1 MRSRKA
7 RNLLSAFLGLLC
19 LSLAGIGA
27 YLGVQI
33 SQVKRYEEQ
42 ISLGDKYLEEL
53 DYENAEIS
61 YRKAVEIS
69 EKRESSYVKLT
80 VLYMEQEEYEKAAQV
95 IEEGREQT
103 GKEEVF
109 SDLQQKVE
117 ELESS
122 REPEEETSQKEE
134 EKESF
139 DWESAFEKTVLS
151 ELELLTSEDLNHASS
166 SGEQHPQNGV
176 ISADTVEFKGE
187 TYFYCISLISEEG
200 ISGLENHFHL
210 TLYRGEDLVQV
221 GDVTM
226 GTLSYFGG
234 GALNEQKAAVMLRE
248 EENSL
253 QWIFGA
259 DTWFWGSMWQETEV
273 LSFDGKELKRE
284 LRLTFHEGG
293 NESVVKRNEE
303 EVYAYYDGQLQTG
316 TAASGAEAYAQELE
330 RENLPENLEAFGQE
344 KEICRLEY
352 TALQAD
358 GTGSGSYT
366 GTVTDHTGLAGRLE
380 GKNEPEQN
388 TEESGDYEMPQEHW
402 EMLSQTTGQMISM
415 LDYKGMLSEGTEVGI
430 AELPQEYIGE
440 LAVTCLNKWWKKE
453 EFPSL
458 GIEGVQAY
466 YEEAVIQNFYRTVTG
481 KDLEGILKTGREM
494 DLTYENGKYGI
505 FLADGAPNYTVRY
518 LEGTRQGDTVTA
530 LMELLETGNTVRTSA
545 GCYQVKYGID
555 PGSVFGHHLI
565 SVEKLPDPDG
575 AFSEI
580 SASSTLAEAG
590 QDHSPAVLR
599 DHDMTTAWSE
609 GVGGTGVGETIR
621 LSAQGVQKVHGIRL
635 GLGFLKDQGLLER
648 NGRPAALHFAFSDG
662 TELDAVF
669 EPDLY
674 GVEMK
679 EGVQA
684 SYHVTPLAAGYG
696 ADRWELAQ
704 GYLDYVS
711 FGQEIETEWIE
722 ITITDARAG
731 TKYED
736 TCISELVVY

>member
-1 MRSRKA
+1 MKSRKA

-19 LSLAGIGA
+19 LILAGVGA
-27 YLGVQI
+27 YFGVQI
-33 SQVKRYEEQ
+33 SQIKRYEEQ

-117 ELESS
+117 ELEPS

-139 DWESAFEKTVLS
+139 EWESAFEKTILS
-151 ELELLTSEDLNHASS
+151 ELELLTSEDLNHSTS
-166 SGEQHPQNGV
+166 SGERVPQNGV

-200 ISGLENHFHL
+200 ISGQENHFHL
-210 TLYRGEDLVQV
+210 ALYRGKDLVQV
-221 GDVTM
+221 EDVTM

-234 GALNEQKAAVMLRE
+234 GALNEQKAAVTLRE
-248 EENSL
+248 EENGL

-259 DTWFWGSMWQETEV
+259 DTWFWGSMWQETAV
-273 LSFDGKELKRE
+273 VSFDGGELKKELM
-284 LRLTFHEGG
+284 LTSHEGG
-293 NESVVKRNEE
+293 NEAVVERNGEE
-303 EVYAYYDGQLQTG
+303 IYAYYDEQLQTG

-330 RENLPENLEAFGQE
+330 REHLPENLEAFGQE

-352 TALQAD
+352 TAVQTD

-380 GKNEPEQN
+380 GKAEPEQN

-402 EMLSQTTGQMISM
+402 EMLSFMTGQMINM
-415 LDYKGMLSEGTEVGI
+415 LDYKGMISEGTEVGI
-430 AELPQEYIGE
+430 ADLPQEYIGE
-440 LAVTCLNKWWKKE
+440 LAPCLDEFWMRE
-453 EFPSL
+453 AFPSL
-458 GIEGVQAY
+458 RMDGAYAY
-466 YEEAVIQNFYRTVTG
+466 YEESVIRSFFRSVTG
-481 KDLEGILKTGREM
+481 VELDGILKADQEM
-494 DLTYENGKYGI
+494 TLTFDNGEYGI
-505 FLADGAPNYTVRY
+505 ILADGAPNYTVRY

-530 LMELLETGNTVRTSA
+530 LMELLETGSTVRTSA

-599 DHDMTTAWSE
+599 DHDMTTAWAE
-609 GVGGTGVGETIR
+609 GVDGTGVGETIR
-621 LSAQGVQKVHGIRL
+621 ISAQGVQKVHGIRL

-722 ITITDARAG
+722 ITITGARAG

>member
-1 MRSRKA
+1 MKSRKA
-7 RNLLSAFLGLLC
+7 RSILSTLLGLLC
-19 LSLAGIGA
+19 LFLAGIGA

-53 DYENAEIS
+53 DYENAEIA

-80 VLYMEQEEYEKAAQV
+80 VLYIEQEEYEKAAQM

-109 SDLQQKVE
+109 SDLQQQVE
-117 ELESS
+117 ELEPS
-122 REPEEETSQKEE
+122 REPEEDTSQKEE

-139 DWESAFEKTVLS
+139 DWERAFEKTILS
-151 ELELLTSEDLNHASS
+151 ELELLTSEDLNYSTSS
-166 SGEQHPQNGV
+166 SVYYHQSGV
-176 ISADTVEFKGE
+176 ISADIVEFEGK
-187 TYFYCISLISEEG
+187 TYLYCIYLAAEKG
-200 ISGLENHFHL
+200 NAGWANRFHL
-210 TLYRGEDLVQV
+210 VLYRGEDFSQV
-221 GDVTM
+221 GDVRLGEM
-226 GTLSYFGG
+226 DYFGG
-234 GALNEQKAAVMLRE
+234 WALRGQKAAVMLRE
-248 EENSL
+248 EEECL
-253 QWIFGA
+253 QWVFGGY
-259 DTWFWGSMWQETEV
+259 TEYWESMGQETAV
-273 LSFDGKELKRE
+273 VSFDGGELKKELI
-284 LRLTFHEGG
+284 LTSHEGG
-293 NESVVKRNEE
+293 NESVVKRNGE
-303 EVYAYYDGQLQTG
+303 EVYAYYDEQLQTG

-330 RENLPENLEAFGQE
+330 REHLPENLGAFGQE

-352 TALQAD
+352 TAVQTD

-380 GKNEPEQN
+380 GKAEPEQN

-402 EMLSQTTGQMISM
+402 EMLSFMTGQMINM
-415 LDYKGMLSEGTEVGI
+415 LDYKGMISEGTEVGI
-430 AELPQEYIGE
+430 ADLPQEYIGE
-440 LAVTCLNKWWKKE
+440 LAPCLDEFWMRE
-453 EFPSL
+453 AFPSL
-458 GIEGVQAY
+458 RMDGAYAY
-466 YEEAVIQNFYRTVTG
+466 YEESVIRSFFRSVTG
-481 KDLEGILKTGREM
+481 VELDGILKADQEM
-494 DLTYENGKYGI
+494 TLTFDNGEYGI
-505 FLADGAPNYTVRY
+505 ILADGAPLYTVRY
-518 LEGTRQGDTVTA
+518 LEGIRQGDTVTA
-530 LMELLETGNTVRTSA
+530 LMELLETGSTVRTSA

-599 DHDMTTAWSE
+599 DHDMTTAWAE
-609 GVGGTGVGETIR
+609 GVDGTGVGETIR
-621 LSAQGVQKVHGIRL
+621 ISAQGVQKVHGIRL

-722 ITITDARAG
+722 ITITGARAG

>member
-1 MRSRKA
+1 MKSRKA
-7 RNLLSAFLGLLC
+7 RSILSTLLGLLC
-19 LSLAGIGA
+19 LFLAGIGA

-53 DYENAEIS
+53 DYENAEIA

-80 VLYMEQEEYEKAAQV
+80 VLYIEQEEYEKAAQI

-109 SDLQQKVE
+109 SDLQQQVE
-117 ELESS
+117 ELEPS
-122 REPEEETSQKEE
+122 REPEEDTSQKEE

-139 DWESAFEKTVLS
+139 DWERAFEKTILS
-151 ELELLTSEDLNHASS
+151 ELELLTSEDLNYSTSFSVYYHQS
-166 SGEQHPQNGV
+166 GV
-176 ISADTVEFKGE
+176 ISADIVEFEGK
-187 TYFYCISLISEEG
+187 TYLYCIYLAAEKG
-200 ISGLENHFHL
+200 NAGWANRFHL
-210 TLYRGEDLVQV
+210 VLYRGEDFSQV
-221 GDVTM
+221 GDVRLGEM
-226 GTLSYFGG
+226 DYFGG
-234 GALNEQKAAVMLRE
+234 WALRGQKAAVMLRE
-248 EENSL
+248 EEECL
-253 QWIFGA
+253 QWVFGGY
-259 DTWFWGSMWQETEV
+259 TEYWESMGQETAV
-273 LSFDGKELKRE
+273 VSFDGGELKKELI
-284 LRLTFHEGG
+284 LTSHEGG
-293 NESVVKRNEE
+293 NESVVKRNGE
-303 EVYAYYDGQLQTG
+303 EVYAYYDEQLQTG

-330 RENLPENLEAFGQE
+330 REHLPENLEAFGQE

-352 TALQAD
+352 TAVQTD

-380 GKNEPEQN
+380 GKAEPEQN

-402 EMLSQTTGQMISM
+402 EMLSFMTGQMINM
-415 LDYKGMLSEGTEVGI
+415 LDYKGMISEGTEVGI
-430 AELPQEYIGE
+430 ADLPQEYIGE
-440 LAVTCLNKWWKKE
+440 LAPCLDEFWMRE
-453 EFPSL
+453 AFPSL
-458 GIEGVQAY
+458 RMDGAYAY
-466 YEEAVIQNFYRTVTG
+466 YEESVIRSFFRSVTG
-481 KDLEGILKTGREM
+481 VELDGILKADQEM
-494 DLTYENGKYGI
+494 TLTFDNGEYGI
-505 FLADGAPNYTVRY
+505 ILADGAPLYTVRY
-518 LEGTRQGDTVTA
+518 LEGIRQGDTVTA

-555 PGSVFGHHLI
+555 PGSVFGHYLI

-599 DHDMTTAWSE
+599 DHDMTTAWAE
-609 GVGGTGVGETIR
+609 GVDGTGVGETIR
-621 LSAQGVQKVHGIRL
+621 ISAQGVQKVHGIRL

>member
-1 MRSRKA
+1 MKSRKA
-7 RNLLSAFLGLLC
+7 RSILSTLLGLLC
-19 LSLAGIGA
+19 LFLAGIGA

-42 ISLGDKYLEEL
+42 ISLGDRYLEEL
-53 DYENAEIS
+53 DYENAEIA

-80 VLYMEQEEYEKAAQV
+80 VLYIEQEEYEKAAQI

-109 SDLQQKVE
+109 SDLQQQVE
-117 ELESS
+117 ELEPS
-122 REPEEETSQKEE
+122 REPEEDTSQKEE

-139 DWESAFEKTVLS
+139 DWERAFEKTILS
-151 ELELLTSEDLNHASS
+151 ELELLTSEDLNYSTSS
-166 SGEQHPQNGV
+166 SVYYHQSGV
-176 ISADTVEFKGE
+176 ISADIVEFEGK
-187 TYFYCISLISEEG
+187 TYLYCIYLAAEKG
-200 ISGLENHFHL
+200 NAGWANRFHL
-210 TLYRGEDLVQV
+210 VLYRGEDFSQV
-221 GDVTM
+221 GDVRLGEM
-226 GTLSYFGG
+226 DYFGG
-234 GALNEQKAAVMLRE
+234 WALRGQKAAVMLRE
-248 EENSL
+248 EEECL
-253 QWIFGA
+253 QWVFGGY
-259 DTWFWGSMWQETEV
+259 TEYWESMGQETAV
-273 LSFDGKELKRE
+273 VSFDGGELKKELI
-284 LRLTFHEGG
+284 LTSHEGG
-293 NESVVKRNEE
+293 NESVVKRNGE

-316 TAASGAEAYAQELE
+316 TAASGTEAYAQELE

-402 EMLSQTTGQMISM
+402 EMLSHMTGQMINM
-415 LDYKGMLSEGTEVGI
+415 LDYKGMLSEGTEVRI
-430 AELPQEYIGE
+430 AELPQEYIGG
-440 LAVTCLNKWWKKE
+440 LAPCLDKSWMRE
-453 EFPSL
+453 AFPAL
-458 GIEGVQAY
+458 RTDGAYAY
-466 YEEAVIQNFYRTVTG
+466 YEESVIRSFFRSVTG
-481 KDLEGILKTGREM
+481 VELNGILKADQEM
-494 DLTYENGKYGI
+494 TLTFDNGEYGI
-505 FLADGAPNYTVRY
+505 ILADGAPNYTVRY

-530 LMELLETGNTVRTSA
+530 LMELLETGSTVRTSA

-599 DHDMTTAWSE
+599 DHDMTTAWAE
-609 GVGGTGVGETIR
+609 GVDGTGVGETIR
-621 LSAQGVQKVHGIRL
+621 ISAQGVQKVHGIRL

>member
-1 MRSRKA
+1 MKSRKA
-7 RNLLSAFLGLLC
+7 RSILSTLLGLLC
-19 LSLAGIGA
+19 LFLAGIGA

-53 DYENAEIS
+53 DYENAEIA

-80 VLYMEQEEYEKAAQV
+80 VLYIEQEEYEKAAQI

-109 SDLQQKVE
+109 SDLQQQVE
-117 ELESS
+117 ELEPS
-122 REPEEETSQKEE
+122 REPEEDTSQKEE

-139 DWESAFEKTVLS
+139 DWERAFEKTILS
-151 ELELLTSEDLNHASS
+151 ELELLTSEDLNYSTSS
-166 SGEQHPQNGV
+166 SVYYHQSGV
-176 ISADTVEFKGE
+176 ISADIVEFEGK
-187 TYFYCISLISEEG
+187 TYLYCIYLAAEKG
-200 ISGLENHFHL
+200 NAGWANRFHL
-210 TLYRGEDLVQV
+210 VLYRGEDFSQV
-221 GDVTM
+221 GDVRLGEM
-226 GTLSYFGG
+226 DYFGG
-234 GALNEQKAAVMLRE
+234 WALRGQKAAVMLRE
-248 EENSL
+248 EEECL
-253 QWIFGA
+253 QWVFGGY
-259 DTWFWGSMWQETEV
+259 TEYWESMGQETAV
-273 LSFDGKELKRE
+273 VSFDGGELKKELI
-284 LRLTFHEGG
+284 LTSHEGG
-293 NESVVKRNEE
+293 NESVVKRNGE
-303 EVYAYYDGQLQTG
+303 EVYAYYDEQLQTG

-330 RENLPENLEAFGQE
+330 REHLPENLEAFGQE

-352 TALQAD
+352 TAVQTD

-380 GKNEPEQN
+380 GKAEPEQN

-402 EMLSQTTGQMISM
+402 EMLSFMTGQMINM
-415 LDYKGMLSEGTEVGI
+415 LDYKGMISEGTEVGI
-430 AELPQEYIGE
+430 ADLPQEYIGE
-440 LAVTCLNKWWKKE
+440 LAPCLDEFWMRE
-453 EFPSL
+453 AFPSL
-458 GIEGVQAY
+458 RMDGAYAY
-466 YEEAVIQNFYRTVTG
+466 YEESVIRSFFRSVTG
-481 KDLEGILKTGREM
+481 VELDGILKADQEM
-494 DLTYENGKYGI
+494 TLTFDNGEYGI
-505 FLADGAPNYTVRY
+505 ILADGAPLYTVRY
-518 LEGTRQGDTVTA
+518 LEGIRQGDTVTA

-555 PGSVFGHHLI
+555 PGSVFGHYLI

-599 DHDMTTAWSE
+599 DHDMTTAWAE
-609 GVGGTGVGETIR
+609 GVDGTGVGETIR
-621 LSAQGVQKVHGIRL
+621 ISAQGVQKVHGIRL

>member
-1 MRSRKA
+1 MKSRKA
-7 RNLLSAFLGLLC
+7 RSILSTLLGLLC
-19 LSLAGIGA
+19 LFLAGIGA

-53 DYENAEIS
+53 DYENAEIA

-80 VLYMEQEEYEKAAQV
+80 VLYIEQEEYEKAAQI

-109 SDLQQKVE
+109 SDLQQQVE
-117 ELESS
+117 ELEPS
-122 REPEEETSQKEE
+122 REPEEDTSQKEE

-139 DWESAFEKTVLS
+139 DWERAFEKTILS
-151 ELELLTSEDLNHASS
+151 ELELLTSEDLNYSTSS
-166 SGEQHPQNGV
+166 SVYYHQSGV
-176 ISADTVEFKGE
+176 ISADIVEFEGK
-187 TYFYCISLISEEG
+187 TYLYCIYLAAEKG
-200 ISGLENHFHL
+200 NAGWANRFHL
-210 TLYRGEDLVQV
+210 VLYRGEDFSQV
-221 GDVTM
+221 GDVRLGEM
-226 GTLSYFGG
+226 DYFGG
-234 GALNEQKAAVMLRE
+234 WALRGQKAAVMLRE
-248 EENSL
+248 EEECL
-253 QWIFGA
+253 QWVFGGY
-259 DTWFWGSMWQETEV
+259 TEYWESMWQETAV
-273 LSFDGKELKRE
+273 VSFDGGELKKELI
-284 LRLTFHEGG
+284 LTSHEGG
-293 NESVVKRNEE
+293 NESVVKRNGE
-303 EVYAYYDGQLQTG
+303 EVYAYYDEQLQTG

-330 RENLPENLEAFGQE
+330 REHLPENLEAFGQE

-352 TALQAD
+352 TAVQTD

-380 GKNEPEQN
+380 GKAEPEQN

-402 EMLSQTTGQMISM
+402 EMLSFMTGQMINM
-415 LDYKGMLSEGTEVGI
+415 LDYKGMISEGTEVGI
-430 AELPQEYIGE
+430 ADLPQEYIGE
-440 LAVTCLNKWWKKE
+440 LAPCLDEFWMRE
-453 EFPSL
+453 AFPSL
-458 GIEGVQAY
+458 RMDGAYAY
-466 YEEAVIQNFYRTVTG
+466 YEESVIRSFFRSVTG
-481 KDLEGILKTGREM
+481 VELDGILKADQEM
-494 DLTYENGKYGI
+494 TLTFDNGEYGI
-505 FLADGAPNYTVRY
+505 ILADGAPNYTVRY

-530 LMELLETGNTVRTSA
+530 LMELLETGSTVRTSA

-599 DHDMTTAWSE
+599 DHDMTTAWAE
-609 GVGGTGVGETIR
+609 GVDGTGVGETIR
-621 LSAQGVQKVHGIRL
+621 ISAQGVQKVHGIRL

-722 ITITDARAG
+722 ITITGARAG

>member
-1 MRSRKA
+1 MKSRKA
-7 RNLLSAFLGLLC
+7 RSILSTLLGLLC
-19 LSLAGIGA
+19 LFLAGIGA

-53 DYENAEIS
+53 DYENAEIA

-80 VLYMEQEEYEKAAQV
+80 VLYIEQEEYEKAAQM

-109 SDLQQKVE
+109 SDLQQQVE
-117 ELESS
+117 ELEPS
-122 REPEEETSQKEE
+122 REPEEDTSQKEE

-139 DWESAFEKTVLS
+139 DWERAFEKTILS
-151 ELELLTSEDLNHASS
+151 ELELLTSEDLNYSTSS
-166 SGEQHPQNGV
+166 SVYYHQSGV
-176 ISADTVEFKGE
+176 ISADIVEFEGK
-187 TYFYCISLISEEG
+187 TYLYCIYLAAEKG
-200 ISGLENHFHL
+200 NAGWANRFHL
-210 TLYRGEDLVQV
+210 VLYRGEDFSQV
-221 GDVTM
+221 GDVRLGEM
-226 GTLSYFGG
+226 DYFGG
-234 GALNEQKAAVMLRE
+234 WALRGQKAAVMLRE
-248 EENSL
+248 EEECL
-253 QWIFGA
+253 QWVFGGY
-259 DTWFWGSMWQETEV
+259 TEYWESMGQETAV
-273 LSFDGKELKRE
+273 VSFDGGELKKELI
-284 LRLTFHEGG
+284 LTSHEGG
-293 NESVVKRNEE
+293 NESVVKRNGE
-303 EVYAYYDGQLQTG
+303 EVYAYYDEQLQTG

-330 RENLPENLEAFGQE
+330 REHLPENLGAFGQE

-352 TALQAD
+352 TAVQTD

-380 GKNEPEQN
+380 GKAEPEQN

-402 EMLSQTTGQMISM
+402 EMLSFMTGQMINM
-415 LDYKGMLSEGTEVGI
+415 LDYKGMISEGTEVGI
-430 AELPQEYIGE
+430 ADLPQEYIGE
-440 LAVTCLNKWWKKE
+440 LAPCLDEFWMRE
-453 EFPSL
+453 AFPSL
-458 GIEGVQAY
+458 RMDGAYAY
-466 YEEAVIQNFYRTVTG
+466 YEESVIRSFFRSVTG
-481 KDLEGILKTGREM
+481 VELDGILKADQEM
-494 DLTYENGKYGI
+494 TLTFDNGEYGI
-505 FLADGAPNYTVRY
+505 ILADGAPLYTVRY
-518 LEGTRQGDTVTA
+518 LEGIRQGDTVTA
-530 LMELLETGNTVRTSA
+530 LMELLETGSTVRTSA

-722 ITITDARAG
+722 ITITGARAG

>member
-1 MRSRKA
+1 MKSRKA
-7 RNLLSAFLGLLC
+7 RSILSTLLGLLC
-19 LSLAGIGA
+19 LFLAGIGA

-53 DYENAEIS
+53 DYENAEIA

-80 VLYMEQEEYEKAAQV
+80 VLYIEQEEYEKAAQI

-109 SDLQQKVE
+109 SDLQQQVE
-117 ELESS
+117 ELEPS
-122 REPEEETSQKEE
+122 REPEEDTSQKEE

-139 DWESAFEKTVLS
+139 DWERAFEKTILS
-151 ELELLTSEDLNHASS
+151 ELELLTSEDLNYSTSS
-166 SGEQHPQNGV
+166 SVYYHQSGV
-176 ISADTVEFKGE
+176 ISADIVEFEGK
-187 TYFYCISLISEEG
+187 TYLYCIYLAAEKG
-200 ISGLENHFHL
+200 NAGWANCFHL
-210 TLYRGEDLVQV
+210 VLYRGEDFSQV
-221 GDVTM
+221 GDVRLGEM
-226 GTLSYFGG
+226 DYFGG
-234 GALNEQKAAVMLRE
+234 WALRGQKAAVMLRE
-248 EENSL
+248 EEECL
-253 QWIFGA
+253 QWVFGGY
-259 DTWFWGSMWQETEV
+259 TEYWESMGQETAV
-273 LSFDGKELKRE
+273 VSFDGGELKKELI
-284 LRLTFHEGG
+284 LTSHEGG
-293 NESVVKRNEE
+293 NESVVKRNGE
-303 EVYAYYDGQLQTG
+303 EVYAYYDEQLQTG

-330 RENLPENLEAFGQE
+330 REHLPENLEAFGQE

-352 TALQAD
+352 TAVQTD

-380 GKNEPEQN
+380 GKAEPEQN

-402 EMLSQTTGQMISM
+402 EMLSFMTGQMINM
-415 LDYKGMLSEGTEVGI
+415 LDYKGMISEGTEVGI
-430 AELPQEYIGE
+430 ADLPQEYIGE
-440 LAVTCLNKWWKKE
+440 LAPCLDEFWMRE
-453 EFPSL
+453 AFPSL
-458 GIEGVQAY
+458 RMDGAYAY
-466 YEEAVIQNFYRTVTG
+466 YEESVIRSFFRSVTG
-481 KDLEGILKTGREM
+481 VELDGILKADQEM
-494 DLTYENGKYGI
+494 TLTFDNGEYGI
-505 FLADGAPNYTVRY
+505 ILADGAPLYTVRY
-518 LEGTRQGDTVTA
+518 LEGIRQGDTVTA

-555 PGSVFGHHLI
+555 PGSVFGHYLI

-599 DHDMTTAWSE
+599 DHDMTTAWAE
-609 GVGGTGVGETIR
+609 GVDGTGVGETIR
-621 LSAQGVQKVHGIRL
+621 ISAQGVQKVHGIRL

>member
-1 MRSRKA
+1 MKSRKA
-7 RNLLSAFLGLLC
+7 RSILSTLLGLLC
-19 LSLAGIGA
+19 LFLAGIGA

-53 DYENAEIS
+53 DYENAEIA

-80 VLYMEQEEYEKAAQV
+80 VLYIEQEEYEKAAQI

-109 SDLQQKVE
+109 SDLQQQVE
-117 ELESS
+117 ELEPS
-122 REPEEETSQKEE
+122 REPEEDTSQKEE

-139 DWESAFEKTVLS
+139 DWERAFEKTILS
-151 ELELLTSEDLNHASS
+151 ELELLTSEDLNYSTSS
-166 SGEQHPQNGV
+166 SVYYHQSGV
-176 ISADTVEFKGE
+176 ISADIVEFEGK
-187 TYFYCISLISEEG
+187 TYLYCIYLAAEKG
-200 ISGLENHFHL
+200 NAGWANRFHL
-210 TLYRGEDLVQV
+210 VLYRGEDFSQV
-221 GDVTM
+221 GDVRLGEM
-226 GTLSYFGG
+226 DYFGG
-234 GALNEQKAAVMLRE
+234 WALRGQKAAVMLRE
-248 EENSL
+248 EEECL
-253 QWIFGA
+253 QWVFGGY
-259 DTWFWGSMWQETEV
+259 TEYWESMGQETAV
-273 LSFDGKELKRE
+273 VSFDGGELKKELI
-284 LRLTFHEGG
+284 LTSHEGG
-293 NESVVKRNEE
+293 NESVVKRNGE
-303 EVYAYYDGQLQTG
+303 EVYAYYDEQLQTG

-330 RENLPENLEAFGQE
+330 REHLPENLEAFGQE

-352 TALQAD
+352 TAVQTD

-380 GKNEPEQN
+380 GKAEPEQN

-402 EMLSQTTGQMISM
+402 EMLSFMTGQMINM
-415 LDYKGMLSEGTEVGI
+415 LDYKGMISEGTEVGI
-430 AELPQEYIGE
+430 ADLPQEYIGE
-440 LAVTCLNKWWKKE
+440 LAPCLDEFWMRE
-453 EFPSL
+453 AFPSL
-458 GIEGVQAY
+458 RMDGAYAY
-466 YEEAVIQNFYRTVTG
+466 YEESVIRSFFRSVTG
-481 KDLEGILKTGREM
+481 VELDGILKADQEM
-494 DLTYENGKYGI
+494 TLTFDNGEYGI
-505 FLADGAPNYTVRY
+505 ILADGAPLYTVRY
-518 LEGTRQGDTVTA
+518 LEGIRQGDTVTA
-530 LMELLETGNTVRTSA
+530 LMELLETGNTVRISA

-555 PGSVFGHHLI
+555 PGSVFGHYLI

-599 DHDMTTAWSE
+599 DHDMTTAWAE
-609 GVGGTGVGETIR
+609 GVDGTGVGETIR
-621 LSAQGVQKVHGIRL
+621 ISAQGVQKVHGIRL

>member
-19 LSLAGIGA
+19 LILAGIGA

-303 EVYAYYDGQLQTG
+303 EVYAYYDGQLQMG

-352 TALQAD
+352 TALQAE
-358 GTGSGSYT
+358 GTGSGSYA

-415 LDYKGMLSEGTEVGI
+415 LDYKGMLSEETEVGI

-453 EFPSL
+453 EFPSMRTED
-458 GIEGVQAY
+458 GYAY
-466 YEEAVIQNFYRTVTG
+466 YEESVIRSFFRSVTG
-481 KDLEGILKTGREM
+481 VELNGILKADQEM
-494 DLTYENGKYGI
+494 HLTFSNGEYGVVM
-505 FLADGAPNYTVRY
+505 ADGAPLYTVRY

-530 LMELLETGNTVRTSA
+530 LMELLEMGNTVRTSA

-555 PGSVFGHHLI
+555 PGSVFGHYLI

-599 DHDMTTAWSE
+599 DHDMTTAWAE
-609 GVGGTGVGETIR
+609 GVDGTGVGETIR
-621 LSAQGVQKVHGIRL
+621 ISAQGVQKVHGIRL

>member
-1 MRSRKA
+1 MKSRKA
-7 RNLLSAFLGLLC
+7 RSILSTLLGLLC
-19 LSLAGIGA
+19 LFLAGIGA

-53 DYENAEIS
+53 DYENAEIA

-80 VLYMEQEEYEKAAQV
+80 VLYIEQEEYEKAAQI

-109 SDLQQKVE
+109 SDLQQQVE
-117 ELESS
+117 ELEPS
-122 REPEEETSQKEE
+122 REPEEDTSQKEE

-139 DWESAFEKTVLS
+139 DWERAFEKTILS
-151 ELELLTSEDLNHASS
+151 ELELLTSEDLNYSTSS
-166 SGEQHPQNGV
+166 SVYYHQSGV
-176 ISADTVEFKGE
+176 ISADIVEFEGK
-187 TYFYCISLISEEG
+187 TYLYCIYLAAEKG
-200 ISGLENHFHL
+200 NAGWANRFHL
-210 TLYRGEDLVQV
+210 VLYRGEDFSQV
-221 GDVTM
+221 GDVRLGEM
-226 GTLSYFGG
+226 DYFGG
-234 GALNEQKAAVMLRE
+234 WALRGQKAAVMLRE
-248 EENSL
+248 EEECL
-253 QWIFGA
+253 QWVFGGY
-259 DTWFWGSMWQETEV
+259 TEYWESMGQETAV
-273 LSFDGKELKRE
+273 VSFDGGELKKELI
-284 LRLTFHEGG
+284 LTSHEGG
-293 NESVVKRNEE
+293 NESVVKRNGE
-303 EVYAYYDGQLQTG
+303 EVYAYYDEQLQTG

-330 RENLPENLEAFGQE
+330 REHLPENLEAFGQE

-352 TALQAD
+352 TAVQTD

-380 GKNEPEQN
+380 GKAEPEQN

-402 EMLSQTTGQMISM
+402 EMLSFMTGQMINM
-415 LDYKGMLSEGTEVGI
+415 LDYKGMISEGTEVGI
-430 AELPQEYIGE
+430 ADLPQEYIGE
-440 LAVTCLNKWWKKE
+440 LAPCLDEFWMRE
-453 EFPSL
+453 AFPSL
-458 GIEGVQAY
+458 RMDGAY
-466 YEEAVIQNFYRTVTG
+466 AHYEESVIRSFFRSVTG
-481 KDLEGILKTGREM
+481 VELDGILKADQEM
-494 DLTYENGKYGI
+494 TLTFDNGEYGI
-505 FLADGAPNYTVRY
+505 ILADGAPLYTVRY
-518 LEGTRQGDTVTA
+518 LEGIRQGDTVTA

-555 PGSVFGHHLI
+555 PGSVFGHYLI

-599 DHDMTTAWSE
+599 DHDMTTAWAE
-609 GVGGTGVGETIR
+609 GVDGTGVGETIR
-621 LSAQGVQKVHGIRL
+621 ISAQGVQKVHGIRL

>member
-1 MRSRKA
+1 MKSRKA
-7 RNLLSAFLGLLC
+7 RSILSTLLGLLC
-19 LSLAGIGA
+19 LFLAGIGA

-53 DYENAEIS
+53 DYENAEIA

-80 VLYMEQEEYEKAAQV
+80 VLYIEQEEYEKAAQI

-109 SDLQQKVE
+109 SDLQQQVE
-117 ELESS
+117 ELEPS
-122 REPEEETSQKEE
+122 REPEEDTSQKEE

-139 DWESAFEKTVLS
+139 DWERAFEKTILS
-151 ELELLTSEDLNHASS
+151 ELELLTSEDLNYSTSS
-166 SGEQHPQNGV
+166 SVYYHQSGV
-176 ISADTVEFKGE
+176 ISADIVEFEGK
-187 TYFYCISLISEEG
+187 TYLYCIYLAAEKG
-200 ISGLENHFHL
+200 NAGWANRFHL
-210 TLYRGEDLVQV
+210 VLYRGEDFSQV
-221 GDVTM
+221 GDVRLGEM
-226 GTLSYFGG
+226 DYFGG
-234 GALNEQKAAVMLRE
+234 WALRGQKAAVMLRE
-248 EENSL
+248 EEECL
-253 QWIFGA
+253 QWVFGGY
-259 DTWFWGSMWQETEV
+259 TEYWESMGQETAV
-273 LSFDGKELKRE
+273 VSFDGGELKKELI
-284 LRLTFHEGG
+284 LTSHEGG
-293 NESVVKRNEE
+293 NESVVKRNGE
-303 EVYAYYDGQLQTG
+303 EVYAYYDEQLQTG

-330 RENLPENLEAFGQE
+330 REHLPENLEAFGQE

-352 TALQAD
+352 TAVQTD

-380 GKNEPEQN
+380 GKAEPEQN

-402 EMLSQTTGQMISM
+402 EMLSFMTGQMINM
-415 LDYKGMLSEGTEVGI
+415 LDYKGMISEGTEVGI
-430 AELPQEYIGE
+430 ADLPQEYIGE
-440 LAVTCLNKWWKKE
+440 LAPCLDEFWMRE
-453 EFPSL
+453 AFPSL
-458 GIEGVQAY
+458 RMDGAY
-466 YEEAVIQNFYRTVTG
+466 AHYEESVIRSFFRSVTG
-481 KDLEGILKTGREM
+481 VELDGILKADQEM
-494 DLTYENGKYGI
+494 TLTFDNGEYGI
-505 FLADGAPNYTVRY
+505 ILADGAPLYTVRY
-518 LEGTRQGDTVTA
+518 LEGIRQGDTVTA

-555 PGSVFGHHLI
+555 PGSVFGHYLI

-599 DHDMTTAWSE
+599 DHDMTTAWAE
-609 GVGGTGVGETIR
+609 GVDGTGVGETIR
-621 LSAQGVQKVHGIRL
+621 ISAQGVQKVHGIRL

-684 SYHVTPLAAGYG
+684 SYHATPLAAGYG

>member
-1 MRSRKA
+1 MKSRKA
-7 RNLLSAFLGLLC
+7 RSILSTLLGLLC
-19 LSLAGIGA
+19 LFLAGIGA

-42 ISLGDKYLEEL
+42 ISLGDRYLEEL
-53 DYENAEIS
+53 DYENAEIA

-80 VLYMEQEEYEKAAQV
+80 VLYIEQEEYEKAAQI

-109 SDLQQKVE
+109 SDLQQQVE
-117 ELESS
+117 ELEPS
-122 REPEEETSQKEE
+122 REPEEDTSQKEE

-139 DWESAFEKTVLS
+139 DWERAFEKTILS
-151 ELELLTSEDLNHASS
+151 ELELLTSEDLNYSTSS
-166 SGEQHPQNGV
+166 SVYYHQSGV
-176 ISADTVEFKGE
+176 ISADIVEFEGK
-187 TYFYCISLISEEG
+187 TYLYCIYLAAEKG
-200 ISGLENHFHL
+200 NAGWANRFHL
-210 TLYRGEDLVQV
+210 VLYRGEDFSQV
-221 GDVTM
+221 GDVRLGEM
-226 GTLSYFGG
+226 DYFGG
-234 GALNEQKAAVMLRE
+234 WALRGQKAAVMLRE
-248 EENSL
+248 EEECL
-253 QWIFGA
+253 QWVFGGY
-259 DTWFWGSMWQETEV
+259 TEYWESMGQETAV
-273 LSFDGKELKRE
+273 VSFDGGELKKELI
-284 LRLTFHEGG
+284 LTSHEGG
-293 NESVVKRNEE
+293 NESVVKRNGE
-303 EVYAYYDGQLQTG
+303 EVYAYYDEQLQTG

-330 RENLPENLEAFGQE
+330 REHLPENLEAFGQE

-352 TALQAD
+352 TAVQTD

-380 GKNEPEQN
+380 GKAEPEQN

-402 EMLSQTTGQMISM
+402 EMLSFMTGQMINM
-415 LDYKGMLSEGTEVGI
+415 LDYKGMISEGTEVGI
-430 AELPQEYIGE
+430 ADLPQEYIGE
-440 LAVTCLNKWWKKE
+440 LAPCLDEFWMRE
-453 EFPSL
+453 AFPSL
-458 GIEGVQAY
+458 RMDGAYAY
-466 YEEAVIQNFYRTVTG
+466 YEESVIRSFFRSVTG
-481 KDLEGILKTGREM
+481 VELDGILKADQEM
-494 DLTYENGKYGI
+494 TLTFDNGEYGI
-505 FLADGAPNYTVRY
+505 ILADGAPLYTVRY
-518 LEGTRQGDTVTA
+518 LEGIRQGDTVTA

-555 PGSVFGHHLI
+555 PGSVFGHYLI

-599 DHDMTTAWSE
+599 DHDMTTAWAE
-609 GVGGTGVGETIR
+609 GVDGTGVGETIR
-621 LSAQGVQKVHGIRL
+621 ISAQGVQKVHGIRL